1 MTRDAIH
8 GKHAVQIPRATCRLF
23 GVIKAV
29 GLVRNC
35 VVLVHGPKG
44 CVYHINYILG
54 MRGSRPTRIYSTSL
68 EEKDV
73 IFGAEKKL
81 RAAIEELDAELH
93 PDLIAVLSC
102 CATSIIGEDVMS
114 AAREA
119 RTGAKV
125 LAISSGGFEGDH
137 RSGYAEALVR
147 LVEEFAEPGQPVDPR
162 AVNLVGVLRGG
173 PDLRELIR
181 ILGLIGV
188 RVNAVLTA
196 GATIGDF
203 RNIPAAALNVVLCEP
218 AGMDAAAFLKERF
231 GMPYLSIPL
240 PMGYEAT
247 RRFLAEVGEALHIPV
262 IPADLPIPPS
272 PGSHTL
278 DDQRIAIIGG
288 PTRAISL
295 TLFLQELGC
304 EPVMVAV
311 DHDAGCLSGLR
322 TLVSP
327 GVRILIEP
335 AEEEIER
342 QLRDLGVTL
351 ILGGMLERP
360 VADELGIRSIDIM
373 HGCAQTVG
381 IEGAGQLCRILQEK
395 YIAGS
400 PADVN
405 RREEPR

>member
-1 MTRDAIH
+1 MMRNSMNQAGIN
-8 GKHAVQIPRATCRLF
+8 AVQIPRATCRLF
-23 GVIKAV
+23 GVIKAI
-29 GLVRNC
+29 GLVKNC

-54 MRGSRPTRIYSTSL
+54 MRGSRPSRIYSTCL
-68 EEKDV
+68 DEKDV

-81 RAAIEELDAELH
+81 RTAIEELDAEHH

-102 CATSIIGEDVMS
+102 CATSIIGEDVVS
-114 AAREA
+114 AALEA
-119 RTGAKV
+119 EAGAHV

-147 LVEEFAEPGQPVDPR
+147 LVEEFAESGESVDPR
-162 AVNLVGVLRGG
+162 AVNLVGILRGG
-173 PDLRELIR
+173 PDLRELVR

-196 GATIGDF
+196 GTTVPDIT
-203 RNIPAAALNVVLCEP
+203 RIPLAALNVVLCEP
-218 AGMDAAAFLKERF
+218 AGIDAAEFLKGRF
-231 GMPYLSIPL
+231 GMPYISIPL

-247 RRFLAEVGEALHIPV
+247 RGFLEKVGKALDIPV
-262 IPADLPIPPS
+262 IPADIPIPPS
-272 PGSHTL
+272 PGLHTL

-295 TLFLQELGC
+295 THFLQELGC
-304 EPVMVAV
+304 EPVLIAV

-327 GVRILIEP
+327 GVQILIEP
-335 AEEEIER
+335 LEEEIER
-342 QLRDLGVTL
+342 KLRDLGVTL

-381 IEGAGQLCRILQEK
+381 IEGAEHLCRVLREK
-395 YIAGS
+395 
-400 PADVN
+400 
-405 RREEPR
+405 

>member
-1 MTRDAIH
+1 MRNSMNHAGT
-8 GKHAVQIPRATCRLF
+8 HAVQIPRATCRLF

-29 GLVRNC
+29 SLVKNC

-54 MRGSRPTRIYSTSL
+54 MRGSRPSRIYSTCL
-68 EEKDV
+68 DETDV

-81 RAAIEELDAELH
+81 RLAIEELDAEHH

-102 CATSIIGEDVMS
+102 CATSIIGEDVTS

-119 RTGAKV
+119 QAGAHV

-147 LVEEFAEPGQPVDPR
+147 LVEEFAESRGSVDPR
-162 AVNLVGVLRGG
+162 AVNLVGVLRSG
-173 PDLRELIR
+173 PDLRELVR

-196 GATIGDF
+196 GTTVSDIT
-203 RNIPAAALNVVLCEP
+203 RIPLAALNVVLCEP
-218 AGMDAAAFLKERF
+218 AGIDAAEFLKERF
-231 GMPYLSIPL
+231 GIPYISIPL

-247 RRFLAEVGEALHIPV
+247 RGFLVQVGKALNIPV
-262 IPADLPIPPS
+262 NPDDLPVPP
-272 PGSHTL
+272 PGCTTTL

-288 PTRAISL
+288 PTRAVSL
-295 TLFLQELGC
+295 ARFLREMGC
-304 EPVMVAV
+304 EPVLIAV
-311 DHDAGCLSGLR
+311 DHDSGCLSALR
-322 TLVSP
+322 TLAGP
-327 GVRILIEP
+327 GARVLIEP

-342 QLRDLGVTL
+342 NLRDLGVTL

-381 IEGAGQLCRILQEK
+381 IEGAEHLCRVL
-395 YIAGS
+395 
-400 PADVN
+400 
-405 RREEPR
+405 RER